1 MRVSKTARK
10 RNARAAFF
18 EQMKEDA
25 AAMPV
30 WLKHIKYERWH
41 ATEGEAIRALRQ
53 PCIDYVV
60 AVRERIWSAHEK
72 ECDHDVTLW
81 RNLFFVGKGVFL
93 DNAKQTVGTREKK
106 TAAAMYAYLHK
117 YFQEKSA
124 KSTALQVEVSST
136 YPATR

>member
-10 RNARAAFF
+10 RNQRAAFF

-25 AAMPV
+25 ATMPV

-53 PCIDYVV
+53 PCIDYLV
-60 AVRERIWSAHEK
+60 AVRERLWNAHE
-72 ECDHDVTLW
+72 EDCDHDVTLW

-93 DNAKQTVGTREKK
+93 DNAKQTAATREKK
-106 TAAAMYAYLHK
+106 TATAMYAYLQK
-117 YFQEKSA
+117 YLQEKAA
-124 KSTALQVEVSST
+124 KPTALQVEVSST
-136 YPATR
+136 DPAVR